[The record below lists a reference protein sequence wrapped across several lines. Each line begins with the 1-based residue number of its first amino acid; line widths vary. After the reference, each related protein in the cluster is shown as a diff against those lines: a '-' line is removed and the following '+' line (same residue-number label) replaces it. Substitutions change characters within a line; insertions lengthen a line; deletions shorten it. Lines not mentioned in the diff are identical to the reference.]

1 MLPQSIMVERII
13 HINSIQTNIIL
24 LIILYIPIRANV
36 LTVSFLLCIIDFNL
50 LRIDLNRTYN
60 KDRDV
65 FNVTN
70 VTCW

>member
-1 MLPQSIMVERII
+1 MKM
-13 HINSIQTNIIL
+13 NIIL
-24 LIILYIPIRANV
+24 LIKIYIPIRANV

-60 KDRDV
+60 KDSGV

>member
-1 MLPQSIMVERII
+1 M
-13 HINSIQTNIIL
+13 NIIL
-24 LIILYIPIRANV
+24 LIKSYIPIRANV
-36 LTVSFLLCIIDFNL
+36 LTVSFLLCIIDYNL

-60 KDRDV
+60 KDSGV